1 MRSTA
6 GRALAPPLRAG
17 RTARWPQTAVSGT
30 AAALAFAALAWA
42 TQKGLTQRFDWETSW
57 ALHASSSAWLTAL
70 MVMITTLAEP
80 AMAIAFSVWV
90 GWMAFRR
97 RDNRGCAVALGT
109 VWAAGALNYL
119 LKALFQRPRPDLW
132 SAQGTHEGFGFPSW
146 HAMAVVAVGG
156 ALALVLGRLHP
167 GARRLV
173 GAGVAL
179 LAFLVGVSRV
189 YLGLHWTTDV
199 LAGACAG
206 WVLLLVAESALE
218 ARPFPPKPG
227 AVERGR

>member
-6 GRALAPPLRAG
+6 GRAIAPPLRAG
-17 RTARWPQTAVSGT
+17 RTGRWPQTFVSGT
-30 AAALAFAALAWA
+30 AAAAGFAALAWA
-42 TQKGLTQRFDWETSW
+42 TQTGLTQRFDWEASW
-57 ALHASSSAWLTAL
+57 TLHATSSAWLTAV
-70 MVMITTLAEP
+70 MVMLTTLAEP

-97 RDNRGCAVALGT
+97 KDGRGCAVALGT
-109 VWAAGALNYL
+109 VWAAGALNFL
-119 LKALFQRPRPDLW
+119 LKALFHRPRPGLW

-156 ALALVLGRLHP
+156 ALVLVLGRLHP
-167 GARRLV
+167 RARRWV
-173 GAGVAL
+173 GAVVAL
-179 LAFLVGVSRV
+179 LGLLICVSRV

-206 WVLLLVAESALE
+206 WFLLLVAESALE
-218 ARPFPPKPG
+218 ARPFP
-227 AVERGR
+227 RRRTR